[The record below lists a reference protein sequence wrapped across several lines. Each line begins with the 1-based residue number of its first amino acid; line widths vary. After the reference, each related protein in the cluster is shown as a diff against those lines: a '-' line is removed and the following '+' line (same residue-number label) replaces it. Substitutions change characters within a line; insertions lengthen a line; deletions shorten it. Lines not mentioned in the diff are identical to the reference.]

1 MLKKPI
7 VSIIINNYNYGMFV
21 GEAIQSACQQTYQKV
36 EIIVVDD
43 GSTDDSKDVINS
55 FDGRIQPIF
64 KKNGGQASAFNVGFE
79 ASQGDIIFFLD
90 ADDALLPHTVER
102 IVSVWQPGIAKVHFL
117 LDAID
122 GSGSLLGHTYPS
134 RSEYLGRGDVVSVLL
149 ERGVYGVAPTSGN
162 ALSREALAKIF
173 PIPDDK
179 YRISADGYI
188 ATSIVFHGQVLAI
201 EESLGQYRVHG
212 SNNWGTSMSSKRF
225 RSFIEHDLR
234 KQDLIVEKASE
245 AGYRVPS
252 DLLFRTNTH
261 LWARLASLRLD
272 PKQHPIDSD
281 SAFSLMYR
289 GIRSVWL
296 YSSLNQK
303 KRIIMSLWFLTV
315 GMMPLPIA
323 KPAIGWLFAQES
335 RPKAV
340 EWILNL
346 LRPLLNRSDKVQQ
359 QGEPT

>member
-1 MLKKPI
+1 MLQKPS
-7 VSIIINNYNYGMFV
+7 VSIIVNNFNYGQFV
-21 GEAIQSACQQTYQKV
+21 GKAIQSACQQTYQNI

-43 GSTDDSKDVINS
+43 GSTDDSKSVIDS
-55 FDGRIQPIF
+55 FDNHIQPIF
-64 KKNGGQASAFNVGFE
+64 KENGGQASAFNVGFE
-79 ASQGDIIFFLD
+79 ASKGDIILFLD
-90 ADDALLPHTVER
+90 ADDALLPHAVER
-102 IVSVWQPGIAKVHFL
+102 IVSVWQPGVAKVHFL

-122 GSGSLLGHTYPS
+122 GSGLSLGYTYPS
-134 RSEYLGRGDVVSVLL
+134 RGEYLGRGDVVSTLL

-173 PIPDDK
+173 PVPDDK

-188 ATSIVFHGQVLAI
+188 ATSIIFHGQVLAI
-201 EESLGQYRVHG
+201 EESLGQYRIHG
-212 SNNWGTSMSSKRF
+212 SNNWGTSMSGKRF

-245 AGYRVPS
+245 AGYSVPS

-272 PKQHPIDSD
+272 PKQHPIESD
-281 SAFSLMYR
+281 SALRLMYH

-303 KRIIMSLWFLTV
+303 KRVIMSLWFLTV
-315 GMMPLPIA
+315 GVMPLPIA

-340 EWILNL
+340 EWVLNL
-346 LRPLLNRSDKVQQ
+346 LRPLLNRSAKIQQ
-359 QGEPT
+359 QGDLT